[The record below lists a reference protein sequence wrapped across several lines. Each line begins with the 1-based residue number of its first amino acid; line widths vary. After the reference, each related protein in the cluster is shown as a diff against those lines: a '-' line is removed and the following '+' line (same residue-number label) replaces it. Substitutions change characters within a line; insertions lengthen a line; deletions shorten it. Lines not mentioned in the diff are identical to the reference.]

1 MDKLFSKVFMWMF
14 IGLAVTFGVA
24 YYVSTKPIMLEN
36 VFKGSSYIFIVIAE
50 LLVVIFLSARINK
63 MSTMTAAISFL
74 LYSAL
79 TGLTFSLIFIAYEI
93 SSIIF
98 IFGLTSIIFLVF
110 GLLGYVTNIDLTKMG
125 TYLMMALFGIIIAT
139 VINMFVGSETFDLG
153 LCIVGIIVFVGFIAY
168 DIQKIKQRMYA
179 INNEDNLAIYGALQL
194 YLDFINIFIRLLQ
207 LFGKSRD

>member
-24 YYVSTKPIMLEN
+24 YYVASNPIMLEN

-79 TGLTFSLIFIAYEI
+79 TGLTFSLIFVAYEI
-93 SSIIF
+93 SSIVF

>member
-1 MDKLFSKVFMWMF
+1 MDKLFSKVFMRMF

-24 YYVSTKPIMLEN
+24 YYVASNPIMLEN

-79 TGLTFSLIFIAYEI
+79 TGLTFSLIFVAYEI
-93 SSIIF
+93 SSIVF